1 MYKNVKNEL
10 PTNTF
15 ECIVKMW
22 NQFNDSWVTGIG
34 IYDIPTKQWEIQDNG
49 VVVNYPIHFWFKTPE
64 LDDSTM
70 QALTIPVVVFSEAEL
85 KAKLEEQLEETRQ
98 WLIGEDFEGHD
109 LGTVLDKMYDQR
121 FNVGN

>member
-49 VVVNYPIHFWFKTPE
+49 VVVNYLIHFWFKTPE

-70 QALTIPVVVFSEAEL
+70 
-85 KAKLEEQLEETRQ
+85 
-98 WLIGEDFEGHD
+98 
-109 LGTVLDKMYDQR
+109 
-121 FNVGN
+121 